1 MADDSM
7 KVTIDGETFDVN
19 DFEGRELVAA
29 ERAFNISLFAEL
41 DRGSATGVYALLFII
56 KRRGNPAIT
65 VDDVLALPLG
75 TFETMLDVQDEP
87 APTPPTNRAQRRAA
101 PKKASQPA

>member
-1 MADDSM
+1 VADDSM
-7 KVTIDGETFDVN
+7 KVTIDGQTFDVN

-56 KRRGNPAIT
+56 KRRSNPEFT
-65 VDDVLALPLG
+65 VDDALSLPLG
-75 TFETMLDVQDEP
+75 TFESMVDLQAETP
-87 APTPPTNRAQRRAA
+87 APPTNRAQRRAA
-101 PKKASQPA
+101 PKRAKQTA